1 MPFHLYCIDDPAKQ
15 GLREKMRAT
24 HLRYMIE
31 HRDRIL
37 FGGPIRDAAGRRSIG
52 SAFALDY
59 KTLEEV
65 DRFLAAE
72 PYCVAG
78 VFSSVSVHPMTVM
91 VPERHPGFLEEE
103 LQREL
108 SAIENSKMV
117 S

>member
-1 MPFHLYCIDDPAKQ
+1 MPFQIFCIDDPARP
-15 GLREKMRAT
+15 GLRERMRAK
-24 HLRYMIE
+24 HLRYMMA
-31 HRDRIL
+31 HRDRVL
-37 FGGPIRDAAGRRSIG
+37 FGGPIRDAEDRHSIG

-59 KTLEEV
+59 KTREEV

-78 VFSSVSVHPMTVM
+78 VFSSVSVHPIKVM
-91 VPERHPGFLEEE
+91 VPEPHRGFLEEE

-108 SAIENSKMV
+108 SAIENSRLI